1 MAQRENQRIA
11 LSKRLL
17 KEGLLRILAG
27 KRLEDVNVS
36 ALCRESGINRATFYR
51 HYTCPRDVLVDLE
64 RDMMQELGRT
74 LGKPAS
80 AAEVQQYLEEICTYL
95 HDHREL
101 VKILI
106 RCKTDEDLAELLH
119 ACNQRVWDMRD
130 EVRQI
135 SQMDQDSMSLVSTFL
150 YSGGYYMIRQWLTM
164 DIPKTPVEVAQL
176 RYGVIVSRRSSMM

>member
-74 LGKPAS
+74 LG
-80 AAEVQQYLEEICTYL
+80 
-95 HDHREL
+95 
-101 VKILI
+101 
-106 RCKTDEDLAELLH
+106 
-119 ACNQRVWDMRD
+119 
-130 EVRQI
+130 
-135 SQMDQDSMSLVSTFL
+135 
-150 YSGGYYMIRQWLTM
+150 
-164 DIPKTPVEVAQL
+164 
-176 RYGVIVSRRSSMM
+176 